1 MASPADRHLTDTA
14 ESDGGDSERRS
25 EGVNVEKLA
34 RDYIEGAIA
43 YRDDVLKPQRDRLA
57 DYFDGDRDLSG
68 DLPAREKRSK
78 FVSRDVRDVCGAV
91 VPQLVDALLGNE
103 ESIVEFV
110 PRGPE
115 DVEAATA
122 ATQYVNY
129 LVQKHGG
136 LELFIPVILDALK
149 NNVGVVRYWWDER
162 LSIEEKEYKGLT
174 QAEIDAMLKMPEEG
188 IEKIKV
194 KTKTEAGMSE
204 PPPEIP
210 LQAEMPGMPMPESQ
224 PFVPEQLFDVTF
236 KITRKKGEI
245 CMTAIPP
252 EERLIDEN
260 ATSLQ
265 IGKFTMWGH
274 VRSVDIGELRA
285 MGYDDD
291 ELDDLDSG
299 DAFLTNEEAE
309 KRTNAGERAKREDE
323 ETVDP
328 SRRTVPYAELFVYGD
343 LEDDGIPG
351 LFQLNVGGTQCKQLD
366 LVRVEDIDVAEFQ
379 AVPTEHVATG
389 AAYLGNVMDVQ
400 ALRTMLWRSTIDSL
414 AQSIFP
420 QRGFHDT
427 AVNVADLMNDEPG
440 ALVRCKGPP
449 QQLVTEFQHT
459 FAGREALALIQYTDQ
474 TKEERTGV
482 SRNSAGMDADA
493 LQSVAKD
500 AAASVVNGAQMQ
512 IKHVARML
520 AGYGGM
526 KKLFKGILRLL
537 VKYQQFPER
546 IRLHNGQFANFDPRQ
561 WNPDMDCIVRTGLG
575 AGTTGETIAVL
586 DRLGSM
592 MKDVIAYNPE
602 MVTPQHIYNLFQQ
615 YAKLTKFRDASQFV
629 QLPPDTPKPPP
640 PPSPEE
646 LLAKAQ
652 MFDSETKRRTAIE
665 QNRND
670 RLKILLENDRERDK
684 MEADV
689 IVKLAVAMIGA
700 KQAVDVKTVA
710 AEAQMKIDKVR
721 SISDYMNE
729 LMLSE
734 RSFGQQEEAEKRQ
747 QEAAA
752 QEAAAQQAPAEGA
765 AQ

>member
-14 ESDGGDSERRS
+14 ESDGGDSERRKD
-25 EGVNVEKLA
+25 GLDVEKLA

-43 YRDDVLKPQRDRLA
+43 YRDETLKPQRDRLA

-136 LELFIPVILDALK
+136 LELFMPVILDALK

-162 LSIEEKEYKGLT
+162 LTIEEKEYKGLT
-174 QAEIDAMLKMPEEG
+174 QAEIDAMIEMPEEG

-194 KTKTEAGMSE
+194 KKKTEVEA
-204 PPPEIP
+204 P
-210 LQAEMPGMPMPESQ
+210 AEMQLDPATGIETPT
-224 PFVPEQLFDVTF
+224 EQMFDVIF

-265 IGKFTMWGH
+265 VGKFTMWGH

-285 MGYDDD
+285 MGYTDD
-291 ELDDLDSG
+291 ELDELDSG

-309 KRTNAGERAKREDE
+309 KRTNAGDRAKREDE

-328 SRRTVPYAELFVYGD
+328 SRRTVPYAELFIYGD

-351 LFQLNVGGTQCKQLD
+351 LFQVNVGGSQCKQLD

-427 AVNVADLMNDEPG
+427 NVNVADLMNDEPG

-449 QQLVTEFQHT
+449 AQLVQEFQHT

-546 IRLHNGQFANFDPRQ
+546 IRLHNGEFAQFDPRG

-586 DRLGSM
+586 DRFGGM
-592 MKDVIAYNPE
+592 MEKVMAYNPD

-615 YAKLTKFRDASQFV
+615 YAKLTKFRDASQFI
-629 QLPPDTPKPPP
+629 QLPPNTPKPPP

-689 IVKLAVAMIGA
+689 LVKLAVATIAA
-700 KQAVDVKTVA
+700 KGSVDVKQVA
-710 AEAQMKIDKVR
+710 AEAQMKIDKQR
-721 SISDYMNE
+721 SIHDYMNE
-729 LMLSE
+729 LMLAE
-734 RSFGQQEEAEKRQ
+734 RSFGQQEEVEKRQ

-752 QEAAAQQAPAEGA
+752 QQEQAAAQQPAEGA
-765 AQ
+765 MQ